1 MKIKKMLGGFL
12 SARFRKDLSMFKR
25 QMGEG
30 ASHPVPLGK
39 MYPIMDD
46 AKAESG
52 IGDKI
57 YFFQDLYVAQEIF
70 KANPARHVDIGS
82 RVDGIIAHVASFREI
97 EMFDIRPLNSKIRN
111 VKFTKCD
118 LMGGLSP
125 DLLSCTDSL
134 SCLHALEHFG
144 LGRYGDPI
152 DANGHLTG
160 FENLSKMVKTG
171 GTFYFSVPLGPL
183 RVEFNAHRVFSM
195 EYLLKMVQEKF
206 EIEKFAYVSDKGELH
221 VDVPFEGEDAK
232 QNFKCKYGC
241 AIFTLIKRA

>member
-1 MKIKKMLGGFL
+1 MKIGRMLKSL
-12 SARFRKDLSMFKR
+12 SPRFRKDLSMFKR
-25 QMGEG
+25 QMVDGVLQ
-30 ASHPVPLGK
+30 PVPLGK
-39 MYPIMDD
+39 MYPILDD

-118 LMGGLSP
+118 LMGELPSE
-125 DLLSCTDSL
+125 LMECTDSL
-134 SCLHALEHFG
+134 SCLHAIEHFG
-144 LGRYGDPI
+144 LGRYGDPV
-152 DANGHLTG
+152 DVNGHLTG

-195 EYLLKMVQEKF
+195 DYLLRMVQGSFDIKKF
-206 EIEKFAYVSDKGELH
+206 SYVSDKGELH
-221 VDVPFEGEDAK
+221 TDVPVNGRDAK
-232 QNFKCKYGC
+232 NNFNCKYGC
-241 AIFTLIKRA
+241 AIFTLVKRG

>member
-1 MKIKKMLGGFL
+1 MRIRKIFKGVLSPRFTKNLLTFKK
-12 SARFRKDLSMFKR
+12 
-25 QMGEG
+25 QMRRDE
-30 ASHPVPLGK
+30 HPIPIEKL
-39 MYPIMDD
+39 YPILDD

-82 RVDGIIAHVASFREI
+82 RIDGFIAHVASFREI
-97 EMFDIRPLNSKIRN
+97 EMFDIRPLSSQIRN

-118 LMGGLSP
+118 LMGELSS
-125 DLLSCTDSL
+125 DLIGCTDSL

-152 DANGHLTG
+152 DAKGHLTG

-171 GTFYFSVPLGPL
+171 GTFYLSVPLGPL

-195 EYLLKMVQEKF
+195 DYLVKMVQENF
-206 EIEKFAYVSDKGELH
+206 EVKQFSYVCDKGELH
-221 VDVPFEGEDAK
+221 IEVPFDGEDAK
-232 QNFKCKYGC
+232 RNFNCKYGC
-241 AIFTLIKRA
+241 AIFTLVKHG